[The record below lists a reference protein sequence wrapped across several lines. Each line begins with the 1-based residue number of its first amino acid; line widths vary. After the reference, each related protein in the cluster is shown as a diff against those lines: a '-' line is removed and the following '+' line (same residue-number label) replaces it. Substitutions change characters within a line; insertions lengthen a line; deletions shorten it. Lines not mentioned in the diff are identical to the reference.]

1 MRYGH
6 GDKIINWSAFLK
18 KKRLMPDDILLY
30 ILIAIKKIKMKL
42 YTIDS
47 LSYAVILPD
56 IFSKQT
62 LYYAGQF
69 IFIGNKRNTI

>member
-1 MRYGH
+1 MS
-6 GDKIINWSAFLK
+6 GDIV
-18 KKRLMPDDILLY
+18 LY
-30 ILIAIKKIKMKL
+30 ILITIRKIVIKL

-47 LSYAVILPD
+47 MSYAVIPPD

-62 LYYAGQF
+62 LYSLGQL

>member
-1 MRYGH
+1 M
-6 GDKIINWSAFLK
+6 S
-18 KKRLMPDDILLY
+18 DDILLY
-30 ILIAIKKIKMKL
+30 ILITIRKIVTKL

-47 LSYAVILPD
+47 MSYAVIPPD

-62 LYYAGQF
+62 LYSLGQL

>member
-1 MRYGH
+1 VQSGQITEP
-6 GDKIINWSAFLK
+6 KIDRHFK
-18 KKRLMPDDILLY
+18 KKRLMPDVIVLY
-30 ILIAIKKIKMKL
+30 ILITIKKIVTKL

-47 LSYAVILPD
+47 MSHAVIPPD

-62 LYYAGQF
+62 LYSLGQL